1 MGAVNPQTL
10 RFADDGAIPNHPRFP
25 ALLYRGVEEAANGPD
40 ACEAL
45 FARNGWEPRW
55 RAGVYPF
62 HHFHSTAHE
71 ALGVVSG
78 TATLRLGG
86 PGGEDVQLRAGDVV
100 VLPAG
105 TGHKRETNDP
115 GFLVVGAYPPGQDW
129 DLRRGDPAEHD
140 EAVANIE
147 RVPDPESD
155 PVGGSLT
162 ELWT

>member
-1 MGAVNPQTL
+1 MEPLTL

-25 ALLYRGVEEAANGPD
+25 ALLYRGVEDAAGGPD
-40 ACEAL
+40 ACEAM
-45 FARNGWEPRW
+45 FERNGWEPRW
-55 RAGVYPF
+55 RAGVFPF

-71 ALGVVSG
+71 ALGVVRG
-78 TATLRLGG
+78 TATVRLGG
-86 PGGEDVQLRAGDVV
+86 PGGEAVQLAAGDVV

-105 TGHKRETNDP
+105 TGHKRESDDP
-115 GFLVVGAYPPGQDW
+115 EFLVVGAYPPGQDW

-140 EAVANIE
+140 EVVANIA
-147 RVPDPESD
+147 RVPDPETD